1 MSLFKKS
8 ANKDKVE
15 PKFSF
20 GESLLVLIVILC
32 ILGFLIIVEK
42 QEPQAPLFIAFIVLA
57 VYGKLR
63 GFKWTTVMDGMRE
76 GLRAGVDPL
85 VIFLSIGVLIATWIF
100 SGTIPTIMYF
110 GFKIISVKFFLPT
123 VFLVCTLVGVAC
135 GSSFTTVSTMGIA
148 FIGIGATLKINP
160 GLTAGVI
167 VSGAFCGSNISP
179 LSGTTNLAASVGKI
193 SIYDHIKALMITDI
207 PAWAI
212 CMVLYTF
219 LSLNSKNVSLAAVH
233 KMMNGLAS
241 GFWISGWAMLP
252 VVLLIVLAILQVP
265 AIPSLG
271 LGSLFA
277 ALLGWV
283 HAPSTSITAIT
294 STIMN
299 GFVSHTGD
307 KTIDNLLSKGGI
319 ASMLTSLAL
328 IVFALALGGLLIK
341 FNVINAIIDHLKGIV
356 KTPGRITLA
365 TAITCI
371 GVNVL
376 VGEHYLAIILP
387 GQSFL
392 PAFDKLGLP
401 RQYLTRVLNDAG
413 AAVNAIV
420 PWSVSGV
427 FIAGALQ
434 INPLKFIPWTFF
446 PFLVTILAI
455 VTGIFLKKPA
465 KSQASQDSSAA
476 VEE

>member
-8 ANKDKVE
+8 AERKE
-15 PKFSF
+15 PTFGF
-20 GESLLVLIVILC
+20 GESILILIVILC
-32 ILGFLIIVEK
+32 ILGYLIIVK
-42 QEPQAPLFIAFIVLA
+42 QQEPQAPLFIAFTILA

-63 GFKWTTVMDGMRE
+63 GFKWSTVMDGMRT
-76 GLRAGVDPL
+76 GLRDGVDPL
-85 VIFLSIGVLIATWIF
+85 IIFLSIGVLIATWIF

-123 VFLVCTLVGVAC
+123 VFIVCTLVGIAC

-179 LSGTTNLAASVGKI
+179 LSGTTNLAASVGEI
-193 SIYDHIKALMITDI
+193 SIYEHIKALMITDI

-212 CMVLYTF
+212 CVVLYTF
-219 LSLNSKNVSLAAVH
+219 LGLNSKNVSLAAVH
-233 KMMNGLAS
+233 KMMNGLAN
-241 GFWISGWAMLP
+241 GFWISGWALLP
-252 VVLLIVLAILQVP
+252 VVLLIILAILQVP

-277 ALLGWV
+277 ALLGWI
-283 HAPSTSITAIT
+283 HAPSTSITTIT
-294 STIMN
+294 NTIMT
-299 GFVSHTGD
+299 GFVSHTGN
-307 KTIDNLLSKGGI
+307 KTIDRLLSKGGI
-319 ASMLTSLAL
+319 SSMLTSLAL
-328 IVFALALGGLLIK
+328 IVFALALGGLLIR
-341 FNVINAIIDHLKGIV
+341 FNIISAIINHLSGIV
-356 KTPGRITLA
+356 KTPFRATLA
-365 TAITCI
+365 TAVTCI
-371 GVNVL
+371 GVNIM

-392 PAFDKLGLP
+392 PAFDHLHIQRK
-401 RQYLTRVLNDAG
+401 YLTRILNDAG

-434 INPLKFIPWTFF
+434 INPIKFIPWTFF
-446 PFLVTILAI
+446 PFLVTILAVI
-455 VTGIFLKKPA
+455 TGAFVKPV
-465 KSQASQDSSAA
+465 QETASN
-476 VEE
+476 